1 MHLFLAAT
9 MSNSVPNDVP
19 SPCGPPSPHIID
31 IMPHRQ
37 SYTSQ
42 LWRQHHWTLLSALL
56 EPKMTN
62 GTPYCLTDFTYT
74 GQWMGLQMWF
84 IYKKK
89 NIYEKPVF
97 SSYCICSHGSKF
109 GGCLFRVICFSHSC
123 AETNQTQPPQYCS
136 LNPVTVEY
144 VTQHLNKSILIWKGD
159 VKPRDIAHSHWNSV
173 KDS

>member
-9 MSNSVPNDVP
+9 MSNPVPNDVP
-19 SPCGPPSPHIID
+19 SPCGPPSPHIND
-31 IMPHRQ
+31 IIPHRQ

-42 LWRQHHWTLLSALL
+42 LWRQHHWTKNLK
-56 EPKMTN
+56 PKWQMVHPTASQTSHTQDSKW
-62 GTPYCLTDFTYT
+62 GSKFDLFT
-74 GQWMGLQMWF
+74 
-84 IYKKK
+84 KK

-97 SSYCICSHGSKF
+97 SSYCICSHGSTF

-123 AETNQTQPPQYCS
+123 AETNQTQPPQSYS
-136 LNPVTVEY
+136 LNPVTVES

-159 VKPRDIAHSHWNSV
+159 VKPRDIARSHWNSV